1 MIRITQLKL
10 PIEHKKQELYEKT
23 AKLLRVAPSEIK
35 QLKIVKQSVD
45 ARKKEQILFIYTVDV
60 EVAKEQQILK
70 KVKNNQVSQVK
81 EVPYQ
86 FPSAVKNPETSASD
100 HRQRP
105 GGTILRSDVSPGRL
119 PPDSSGTRSG
129 RGTAAEGC
137 GMVLEYGNFK
147 HQI

>member
-45 ARKKEQILFIYTVDV
+45 ARKKEQILFIYTIDV

-86 FPSAVKNPETSASD
+86 FPSGGEEPLKHPPVIIGSGPAGLFTEEGNYRCSISLSFSSAQASCSIW
-100 HRQRP
+100 R
-105 GGTILRSDVSPGRL
+105 GGAGRVGAG
-119 PPDSSGTRSG
+119 S
-129 RGTAAEGC
+129 
-137 GMVLEYGNFK
+137 
-147 HQI
+147 

>member
-10 PIEHKKQELYEKT
+10 PVEHKKQELYEKT
-23 AKLLRVAPSEIK
+23 VKLLRVAPSEIK

-86 FPSAVKNPETSASD
+86 FPS
-100 HRQRP
+100 
-105 GGTILRSDVSPGRL
+105 GGEEPLKHPPVIIGSGPAGLFCGLMLAQAGRRMWNG
-119 PPDSSGTRSG
+119 SGIR
-129 RGTAAEGC
+129 E
-137 GMVLEYGNFK
+137 F
-147 HQI
+147 

>member
-45 ARKKEQILFIYTVDV
+45 ARKKEQILFIYTIDV

-86 FPSAVKNPETSASD
+86 FPS
-100 HRQRP
+100 
-105 GGTILRSDVSPGRL
+105 GGEEP
-119 PPDSSGTRSG
+119 
-129 RGTAAEGC
+129 
-137 GMVLEYGNFK
+137 
-147 HQI
+147 